1 MESTSEGRTLW
12 LLAGQALLR
21 RGGVGAVKLHA
32 LTAETG
38 LTTGSFYHHFSSVS
52 AYLEQLASFYG
63 TEQAQAALD
72 SVQDSDPRKRL
83 RKLADVARREDMTA
97 LDAAMRDWSGSNATA
112 AEAVERA
119 DHLLLRFIE
128 AAFVDLG
135 YRGREAQVRALLFYS
150 SGVARV
156 SPPWRAN
163 TKLLDAALDALAPR
177 D

>member
-1 MESTSEGRTLW
+1 MESMAAGRTLW

-21 RGGVGAVKLHA
+21 RGGAGSVKLYA
-32 LTAETG
+32 LAAETG
-38 LTTGSFYHHFSSVS
+38 LTTGSFYHHFGSVS
-52 AYLEQLASFYG
+52 EYLEQLASFYG

-72 SVQDSDPRKRL
+72 SVQDNDPRKRL
-83 RKLADVARREDMTA
+83 RKLAAVARREDMTT

-112 AEAVERA
+112 AEAVKRA

-135 YRGREAQVRALLFYS
+135 YRGRDAQVRAMMFYS

-156 SPPWRAN
+156 SPPWRSAA
-163 TKLLDAALDALAPR
+163 TLVDRALDALAPP